1 MNNINY
7 QQDYYIEQFW
17 LDFKQSMNNF
27 YFIYKILSR
36 PINIWSNKLNELQK
50 NHKYLLIE
58 TNIRDY
64 ISLYAIDVLRF
75 HDNYHMGILIT
86 NIKRWNTL
94 ANKMNNFETTDT
106 KYINTVFLLIDIYNS
121 FTNKCTFMN
130 DDIIYL
136 FSTVEYYIL
145 YENFTEFIDYA
156 IKNNKP
162 GVIDKIN
169 SNTKSSS
176 SIDCREYIEDKYNV
190 KLSPKI
196 SGRKIL
202 DLIKT

>member
-17 LDFKQSMNNF
+17 LDFKKSMINF
-27 YFIYKILSR
+27 YNIYKIISR

-50 NHKYLLIE
+50 KQKYLLIE
-58 TNIRDY
+58 THIRDY

-75 HDNYHMGILIT
+75 YDNYHMGILIT

-94 ANKMNNFETTDT
+94 VSKMNNFETSET
-106 KYINTVFLLIDIYNS
+106 KYINIVFLLIDIYNS
-121 FTNKCTFMN
+121 FTNKCTLIN
-130 DDIIYL
+130 DDIKYL

-145 YENFTEFIDYA
+145 HEDFTEFIDYA

-162 GVIDKIN
+162 SVIDKIN
-169 SNTKSSS
+169 SNNYTT
-176 SIDCREYIEDKYNV
+176 SILNCREYIEDKYNV